1 MKRALEKRPDFSEAD
16 FEDDQGVARGVG
28 SLGDQQRGRSRAW
41 QEDPLHT
48 LRITLEVPHPETLGI
63 RSRAMA
69 NAAGVRSYEAF
80 ADLAK
85 CVAIEQDSDEVIF
98 TPTRKAVEGSD
109 FYT

>member
-1 MKRALEKRPDFSEAD
+1 
-16 FEDDQGVARGVG
+16 
-28 SLGDQQRGRSRAW
+28 
-41 QEDPLHT
+41 
-48 LRITLEVPHPETLGI
+48 
-63 RSRAMA
+63 MA